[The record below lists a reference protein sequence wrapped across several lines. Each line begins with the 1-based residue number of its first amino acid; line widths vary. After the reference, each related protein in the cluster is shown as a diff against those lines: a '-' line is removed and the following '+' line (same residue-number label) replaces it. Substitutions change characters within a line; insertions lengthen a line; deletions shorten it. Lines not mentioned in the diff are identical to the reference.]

1 MSRSA
6 ARARAGQDRTSLY
19 SEITNKI
26 IAELEAGRV
35 PWVQPWGTAA
45 AKASLAMPKNA
56 ATQRRYSGVN
66 VLILWGAVVER
77 GFAGQSW
84 LTFRQ
89 ALSLGANVRKGEHG
103 TTVVY
108 ADRFIPDDERK
119 RAERDGEEPGAIPF
133 LKRFT
138 VFNTDQCENLPDGLI
153 TAPPPV
159 SEGLILP
166 QADALIAATGAD
178 FRVGGDRAFYSPA
191 QDYVQVPRPDAY
203 FEPINWH
210 RTALHELGH
219 WVGHPSRLARD
230 LTGAFGSALYAK
242 EELVAEMTSAFVCA
256 SLGIVPTVRHADYIG
271 SWLEVLRED
280 DRAIVRAA
288 SAASKA
294 ADYLLAFRP
303 NASEPRYRR
312 PTSWRWRDTLP
323 PLAWVSAD
331 EDTPGKPTALVSAPC
346 PAREK
351 CLAAGAITRI
361 RKAGNLQRRK
371 CSTPGAGRAG
381 PAAAR
386 HRLGPRARGRRA
398 IP

>member
-1 MSRSA
+1 VRGWRSRERLAAPVAETRDVTFSRS
-6 ARARAGQDRTSLY
+6 RSCRSGPDD
-19 SEITNKI
+19 SEITNRI

-56 ATQRRYSGVN
+56 TTQRRYSGVN

-89 ALSLGANVRKGEHG
+89 ALSLGGNVRRGERG

-119 RAERDGEEPGAIPF
+119 RAERDGDEPGAIPF

-166 QADALIAATGAD
+166 QAEALIAATGAD
-178 FRVGGDRAFYSPA
+178 FRMGGDRAFYSPA
-191 QDYVQVPRPDAY
+191 QDYVQVPRPDTY

-219 WVGHPSRLARD
+219 WAGHPSRLARD

-303 NASEPRYRR
+303 DLSEPV
-312 PTSWRWRDTLP
+312 D
-323 PLAWVSAD
+323 AIQAAD
-331 EDTPGKPTALVSAPC
+331 ELEMA
-346 PAREK
+346 
-351 CLAAGAITRI
+351 
-361 RKAGNLQRRK
+361 
-371 CSTPGAGRAG
+371 
-381 PAAAR
+381 
-386 HRLGPRARGRRA
+386 
-398 IP
+398 